1 MIELCYQLKTLGA
14 IYLLKKLDIDYN
26 PGGTLLQVTLLNK
39 NHYRQIL
46 TFFVYIKIIS
56 INKLQQ

>member
-39 NHYRQIL
+39 NRYRQIL
-46 TFFVYIKIIS
+46 TFFCIY
-56 INKLQQ
+56 

>member
-14 IYLLKKLDIDYN
+14 IHLLKKLDIDYN

-39 NHYRQIL
+39 NR
-46 TFFVYIKIIS
+46 
-56 INKLQQ
+56 